1 MRVWEYARRM
11 GVDSATVLDAI
22 EKLTGENE
30 KLAATSNIPEDPELR
45 RDLDAVISA
54 LGESEEIPVPE
65 TEPEPAPE
73 VPTSPIIDPKTGSNA
88 DQVKVV
94 TQARLED
101 IPGFTPEEP
110 EEELEEPDFVPGAPG
125 LDPRPRGS
133 VQLIA
138 HHIDRGKTK
147 HNVPGR
153 VAEEI
158 AAWMESQG
166 EDRIIGVHATRTGF
180 RVVLANA
187 AKREFQA

>member
-45 RDLDAVISA
+45 RDLDAVIGA
-54 LGESEEIPVPE
+54 LGESEPEEIPVPE
-65 TEPEPAPE
+65 TETEPKP
-73 VPTSPIIDPKTGSNA
+73 PTSPIIDPKTGSNA
-88 DQVKVV
+88 DKVKVV
-94 TQARLED
+94 TQTRLED
-101 IPGFTPEEP
+101 IPGFTPDEEP
-110 EEELEEPDFVPGAPG
+110 EEPEFVPGAPG
-125 LDPRPRGS
+125 LDPRPSGS

-158 AAWMESQG
+158 AAWMESQN

-187 AKREFQA
+187 AKREFPA